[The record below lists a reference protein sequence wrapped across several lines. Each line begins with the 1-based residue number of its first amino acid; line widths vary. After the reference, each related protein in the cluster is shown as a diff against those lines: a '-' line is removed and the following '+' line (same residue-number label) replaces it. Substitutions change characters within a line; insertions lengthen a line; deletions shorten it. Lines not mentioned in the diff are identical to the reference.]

1 MNHFRYL
8 FIAFLSL
15 MLVAFKFKEE
25 PAIYFFKGTDKSI
38 KPIVALQNSVL
49 KLQGNAL
56 NVQTKQE
63 EEAPGIEI
71 KGNWDL
77 SKCNQLVLEITNH
90 DLLGDLPLTV
100 VLENK
105 GASMGKRRGVFL
117 ERIYIAPN
125 QTSKVSIALPN
136 DFSKVIDE
144 QLVGMRMTPFT
155 KWGLISNI
163 DLKEVV
169 SLSVYVNKPRYN
181 WNWSVNYI
189 KAEVGEKQAN
199 PAWMSL
205 QEKEFF
211 PFIDQYGQFKYQE
224 WPGKIHSDQELKD
237 ARQKEL
243 ASLEKYAGPTER
255 SKFGGWKNGPKLKA
269 TGSFR
274 VEKIEGKWWMVDP
287 EGYLFWSHGVVRV
300 TPHSGITPLDGRKH
314 YFSDLPKKDNA
325 FAEFYTTHDEL
336 LKPYYTARNIDS
348 TYDFSAANIKRK
360 YGENWREIY
369 ADLAH
374 QRLKSWG
381 LNTIAN
387 SSDKQIFMQRKT
399 AYTDRIELKSPYIE
413 GSKGMWWKFNDPFDP
428 QFTSDFRR
436 QLLEREKELNDPWCL
451 GFFVDN
457 EINWGEEATLAEWT
471 LQSPATQAAKIAFV
485 ETLKTKYKTIQQ
497 LNTAWKTSFKDWQSL
512 LESREKAPLGS
523 KVDCIAFSKVI
534 TEEYFKKVR
543 TEFKKVAPNKLYLGC
558 RFARSNINAV
568 TIGAKYCDVMSYNIY
583 AQTLD
588 NFKLP
593 NNLDKPVLIGE
604 FHFGALDRGLF
615 HPSLIKTKNQEERG
629 QAYFNYVKSALKH
642 PSIIGT
648 HWHQFADQATTGRFD
663 GENFQVGM
671 VDICDTPYWETI
683 EKVREIGYSLYETRE
698 GKTMKKNKSPYSD
711 YIDY

>member
-1 MNHFRYL
+1 MKRYHYIFL
-8 FIAFLSL
+8 LLGLVLCAFNL
-15 MLVAFKFKEE
+15 KEQ
-25 PAIYFFKGTDKSI
+25 PSIYFFKGTDQSVKGI
-38 KPIVALQNSVL
+38 TTLHNSAI
-49 KLQGNAL
+49 KLQGNTL

-90 DLLGDLPLTV
+90 DRLGDLPLTV

-105 GASMGKRRGVFL
+105 NASMGKRKGVFL
-117 ERIYIAPN
+117 ERVYIPA
-125 QTSKVSIALPN
+125 QKTDKIVIDLPN
-136 DFSKVIDE
+136 VLPHPELDE

-155 KWGLISNI
+155 KSGLISNI
-163 DLKEVV
+163 DLSEVV
-169 SLSVYVNKPRYN
+169 SLSVYVNKPRYD
-181 WNWSVNYI
+181 WNWSINYI
-189 KAEVGEKQAN
+189 KAEIGEKKPN
-199 PAWMSL
+199 PSWMNL
-205 QEKEFF
+205 QEKDFF
-211 PFIDQYGQFKYQE
+211 PFIDQYGQFKFQD
-224 WPGKIHSDQELKD
+224 WPGKIHNDQQLQK
-237 ARQKEL
+237 ARETEQADL
-243 ASLEKYAGPTER
+243 AKYVGPTER
-255 SKFGGWKNGPKLKA
+255 SKFGGWKNGPRLTA

-274 VEKIEGKWWMVDP
+274 VEKIDGKWWMVDP

-300 TPHSGITPLDGRKH
+300 TPHSGITPLDGRTH
-314 YFSDLPKKDNA
+314 YFTDLPKGDNS

-360 YGENWREIY
+360 YGENWRDIY
-369 ADLAH
+369 ASLAH

-387 SSDKQIFMQRKT
+387 SSDKQIFLQRKT
-399 AYTDRIELKSPYIE
+399 VYTDRIELKSPYIE

-428 QFTSDFRR
+428 KFTTDFRR

-457 EINWGEEATLAEWT
+457 EINWGGESTLAEWT

-485 ETLKTKYKTIQQ
+485 QTLKDKYKTIQQ
-497 LNTAWKTSFKDWQSL
+497 LNNVWKASFKDWAAL
-512 LESREKAPLGS
+512 LEAREKVPVGA
-523 KVDCIAFSKVI
+523 KADCIAFSRTI

-543 TEFKKVAPNKLYLGC
+543 TEFKKVAPHKLYLGC
-558 RFARSNINAV
+558 RFARSNSNAV
-568 TIGAKYCDVMSYNIY
+568 MIGAKYCDVMSYNIY

-588 NFKLP
+588 NFRLP
-593 NNLDKPVLIGE
+593 NQLDKPVLIGE

-615 HPSLIKTKNQEERG
+615 HPSLIKTKDQKDRG
-629 QAYFNYVKSALKH
+629 QAYYNYVKSALKH
-642 PSIIGT
+642 PNIIGT

-671 VDICDTPYWETI
+671 VDICDTPYPETI
-683 EKVREIGYSLYETRE
+683 GKVREVGYHLYEIRK
-698 GKTMKKNKSPYSD
+698 GKSQEKKKSPYTD